1 MRTFC
6 PSCSMRTRVDWSLR
20 PKPAWKG
27 SFAFRT
33 RLNVSFDLSTSA
45 KSVCR
50 TLKFLPSILAW
61 RTRKTFCKGLVRDP
75 WNSLRTV
82 LTRPRLLI
90 SRRYLKNYDLWSVS
104 SQSKKV
110 FVVKNM
116 SLTKLRDV
124 RKRKGYELRISKDL
138 SVLQYDRF

>member
-1 MRTFC
+1 MLDENQSWLKPSAEASLKRKFC
-6 PSCSMRTRVDWSLR
+6 IQNQIECLI
-20 PKPAWKG
+20 
-27 SFAFRT
+27 
-33 RLNVSFDLSTSA
+33 FDLSTSA

-61 RTRKTFCKGLVRDP
+61 RKRKTFCKGLVSDP

-124 RKRKGYELRISKDL
+124 RKRNGYELRISKDI
-138 SVLQYDRF
+138 SVLQFDRF